1 MSERKYKKM
10 NKIFGFTERSLN
22 FWLSFFNK
30 KEDSIIN
37 FYKVE
42 YGNDWQWA
50 YSQYQRNQSFP
61 NNMKEAA

>member
-1 MSERKYKKM
+1 M

>member
-1 MSERKYKKM
+1 MSERKYIKM

-22 FWLSFFNK
+22 FWVSFFSK

-37 FYKVE
+37 FCKVE

-61 NNMKEAA
+61 NDMKEAA